1 MKFIIKPPIR
11 LRAISIAGVI
21 FLLSGILG
29 CATKSSTAPDTN
41 SAVTNI
47 VFFDSLYTNVDV
59 NSGLDFATPW
69 SIGTATPIVNFR
81 FQSKPKSNGTYI
93 LLNSDKGS
101 LAANECLFFINHLDG
116 VNSTSYFP
124 KTSNIKTATVK
135 ITNGKIN
142 VIVEGIEMEGNRG
155 GKSVPPVN
163 VNLLEK

>member
-1 MKFIIKPPIR
+1 MLKSPIR
-11 LRAISIAGVI
+11 TFSVISILFFV
-21 FLLSGILG
+21 SGIFG
-29 CATKSSTAPDTN
+29 CKTNSSTSPDTN
-41 SAVTNI
+41 TPVSNT

-59 NSGLDFATPW
+59 NAGLDFATPW
-69 SIGTATPIVNFR
+69 GIGTSTPIVNIVNFR

-124 KTSNIKTATVK
+124 KTTNIKTATVK
-135 ITNGKIN
+135 ITNGKVN

-155 GKSVPPVN
+155 GKAVPPVN

>member
-1 MKFIIKPPIR
+1 MEFKIKSQIH
-11 LRAISIAGVI
+11 AFSVISVL
-21 FLLSGILG
+21 FLVCFVFG
-29 CATKSSTAPDTN
+29 CKTNSSTSPDTN
-41 SAVTNI
+41 AAVVNS

-124 KTSNIKTATVK
+124 KTTNIKTATVK